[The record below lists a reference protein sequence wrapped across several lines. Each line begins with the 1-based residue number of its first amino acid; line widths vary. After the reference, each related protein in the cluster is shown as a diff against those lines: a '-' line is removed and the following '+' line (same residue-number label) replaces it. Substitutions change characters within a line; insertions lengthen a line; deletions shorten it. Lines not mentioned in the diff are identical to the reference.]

1 MDRSGP
7 RTEAERDAW
16 LVSQVEAL
24 GADCAAV
31 EGALRGKVSKLNRR
45 LQEEA
50 RTARADVMAALEA
63 ADGPEK
69 HRLLR
74 SALYAT
80 RQVERLLRSLRQRAL
95 PSIALTPATFDRI
108 IALRMEFL
116 RRLLPPQ

>member
-1 MDRSGP
+1 
-7 RTEAERDAW
+7 
-16 LVSQVEAL
+16 VSQVEAL
-24 GADCAAV
+24 GDDCAAV
-31 EGALRGKVSKLNRR
+31 EGALRGKASKLNRR

-50 RTARADVMAALEA
+50 RTARSDVMAALEA

-80 RQVERLLRSLRQRAL
+80 RQVERLLKSLRQRSL
-95 PSIALTPATFDRI
+95 RPTDLTPATFDRI